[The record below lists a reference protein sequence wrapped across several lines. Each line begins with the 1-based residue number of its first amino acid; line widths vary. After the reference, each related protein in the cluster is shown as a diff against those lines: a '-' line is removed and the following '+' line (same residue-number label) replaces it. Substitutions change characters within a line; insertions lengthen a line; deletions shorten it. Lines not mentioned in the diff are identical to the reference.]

1 MLLGEEPN
9 LSSRRAFLRSASSP
23 AGAQPV
29 MPAAG
34 NCLLG
39 LARLPAGNAVEGGK
53 LPGDG
58 DNAEPTARATNL
70 TISTGWAVVRYKFS
84 ARLGE
89 MRGQLGGV
97 LNNALEEGLGG
108 MSAVTIGRQAQV
120 LGQLRRIAVA
130 MY

>member
-1 MLLGEEPN
+1 MLLEEETN
-9 LSSRRAFLRSASSP
+9 LVYRLAFLRSASST
-23 AGAQPV
+23 AGVQPV

-39 LARLPAGNAVEGGK
+39 LARLPAGNAVGGGK
-53 LPGDG
+53 LPVSG
-58 DNAEPTARATNL
+58 DNAEPTGRATNL

-120 LGQLRRIAVA
+120 LGELRGIAEAV
-130 MY
+130 